1 MPKKESETKQN
12 KNTKNTKAKGIG
24 DALEAVFKKTG
35 IDKVAKFILGKDC
48 GCDSRR
54 DKLNKLF
61 PYNRPECLT
70 EDEYKY
76 LDKYFKETKDSIH
89 FKTQQKLLKIYNRVF
104 HDNMAMTSCSS
115 CFKSNLHSKL
125 HKLYT
130 EYFNE

>member
-1 MPKKESETKQN
+1 MPKKKSETKPK
-12 KNTKNTKAKGIG
+12 KNIKSTKAKGFG
-24 DALEAVFKKTG
+24 DTLERVFKKTG
-35 IDKVAKFILGKDC
+35 IDKVAKFVLGEDC

-70 EDEYKY
+70 EQEYKY
-76 LDKYFKETKDSIH
+76 LDKYFKEAKDSVH
-89 FKTQQKLLKIYNRVF
+89 SKTQAKLLKIYNRVF
-104 HDNMAMTSCSS
+104 HDNMSMTSCSS